1 MEIAAIEQANRKE
14 QEDFNE
20 QMMEL
25 NKVRGSAT
33 LARADTLDGWMD
45 GADGC
50 CCCRVGGGVCGVVSC
65 WRRT

>member
-25 NKVRGSAT
+25 NKVSRSAT
-33 LARADTLDGWMD
+33 HARADTLDRW
-45 GADGC
+45 
-50 CCCRVGGGVCGVVSC
+50 S
-65 WRRT
+65 